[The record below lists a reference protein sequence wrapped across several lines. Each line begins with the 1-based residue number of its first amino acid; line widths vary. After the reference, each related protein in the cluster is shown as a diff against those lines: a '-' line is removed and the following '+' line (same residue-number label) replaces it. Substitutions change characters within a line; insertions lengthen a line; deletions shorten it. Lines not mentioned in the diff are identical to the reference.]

1 MADPQIKFKRSSVA
15 SKRPTLDN
23 VALGEFAINVYDG
36 NLFTRV
42 DTGGVGIATTVSNL
56 TPWTENYGGESIT
69 YLGNQTSGV
78 ATITASGD
86 ATFTGVVTATHFYG
100 DGSNL
105 TGIGAASTENVVT
118 DSLKVI
124 GVSTFQSHVHLGDN
138 DELRFGAGDDFKIY
152 HDPND
157 ARLENSN
164 GDVKFKNTGS
174 YFFFDEDGGETL
186 ASFINDG
193 AVNLYYGGN
202 KKFETTGAGINVT
215 GHTETD
221 TLNVSGVS
229 TFQSHVHLG
238 DNDELRIGDGND
250 LKLWHNGF
258 NSIINDE
265 GVGDLYLGGNSSVNI
280 TNGALSEFK
289 AKFITDGAVELYY
302 DNSKKLETT
311 NSGVTVTGHTET
323 DTLQVSN
330 DVSIG
335 VGGTTAFFDVST
347 GNIGIGSTQ
356 PTTKLDVNGGVIS
369 TQIKSGIITA
379 TSQFYPPIL
388 TTTERDAIGF
398 STGAFIFNET
408 ENRLQVYLGS
418 TWASLTVDIDSYS
431 IINM

>member
-86 ATFTGVVTATHFYG
+86 AIFAGVVTATHFYG

-124 GVSTFQSHVHLGDN
+124 
-138 DELRFGAGDDFKIY
+138 
-152 HDPND
+152 
-157 ARLENSN
+157 
-164 GDVKFKNTGS
+164 
-174 YFFFDEDGGETL
+174 
-186 ASFINDG
+186 
-193 AVNLYYGGN
+193 
-202 KKFETTGAGINVT
+202 
-215 GHTETD
+215 
-221 TLNVSGVS
+221 GVS